1 MQRGLPA
8 KGSQILPYKRLIIEA
23 DWVDSRSPLKR
34 VPFTST
40 LVNRHDNG
48 VVSEQSVTTAGDSA
62 VTWAYFRTYYR
73 MADLRSQELWGDS
86 QIGMANLKDSTAI
99 RATPQT
105 LVKGAEFDMSVP
117 QPSRKGEKR
126 MQCRVGN
133 TKPAFDVFASL
144 TGSAVETHCSVATQ
158 SGFVV
163 EYDGVWLTDY
173 NVDLTLK
180 YREESG
186 TTDVVFR
193 NISIEPNLSLKVR
206 GSSVE
211 DAARNPQRKQ
221 RRAAAVDEMPQICF
235 SC

>member
-126 MQCRVGN
+126 MQCRVGHK
-133 TKPAFDVFASL
+133 TGVRRVCFAHRLRS
-144 TGSAVETHCSVATQ
+144 
-158 SGFVV
+158 
-163 EYDGVWLTDY
+163 
-173 NVDLTLK
+173 
-180 YREESG
+180 
-186 TTDVVFR
+186 
-193 NISIEPNLSLKVR
+193 
-206 GSSVE
+206 
-211 DAARNPQRKQ
+211 RNPLLSSDAERI
-221 RRAAAVDEMPQICF
+221 RRGVRRRLAH
-235 SC
+235 